1 MIFYIK
7 YLYFNAI
14 TNTREMKTN
23 FYENNYHILFLFKVK
38 LIKDFIFLF

>member
-14 TNTREMKTN
+14 TNTMEMKTN